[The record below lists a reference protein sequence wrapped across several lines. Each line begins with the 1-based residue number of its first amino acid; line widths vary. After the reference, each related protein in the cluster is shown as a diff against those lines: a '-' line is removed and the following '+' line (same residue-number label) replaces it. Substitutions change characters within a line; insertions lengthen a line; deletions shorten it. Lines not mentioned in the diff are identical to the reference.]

1 MMKIRDFIPRG
12 AAGCDNRGFK
22 QVQRRIHVLSH
33 FSNKSTSGQA
43 LRSPIRFV
51 ARSSADEWDNII
63 HYDRNRQSWKSVKPP
78 AQCQMPRSGR
88 LSELRRDPNFCSP
101 ILVHFCFNQQ
111 RDIHAMEIHQIQK

>member
-1 MMKIRDFIPRG
+1 MMKIRDFIARG
-12 AAGCDNRGFK
+12 AARCDKRAFL

-63 HYDRNRQSWKSVKPP
+63 SYDRN
-78 AQCQMPRSGR
+78 
-88 LSELRRDPNFCSP
+88 
-101 ILVHFCFNQQ
+101 QQ
-111 RDIHAMEIHQIQK
+111 G